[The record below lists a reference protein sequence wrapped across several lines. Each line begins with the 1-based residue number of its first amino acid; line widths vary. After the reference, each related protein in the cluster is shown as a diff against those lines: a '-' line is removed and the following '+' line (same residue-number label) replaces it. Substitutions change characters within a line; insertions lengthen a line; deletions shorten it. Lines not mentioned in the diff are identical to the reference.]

1 LRFAWITRGEIG
13 SIQPQ
18 RLAILPNQAGIS
30 KQKVANAKNHFGNFF
45 GLQDSAT
52 NQKQLTLLPLSV
64 KMQKILLRKNVEIHF
79 AFSSRGA
86 GLPPSCSGFPQLIST
101 F

>member
-1 LRFAWITRGEIG
+1 LLGSQGGELG
-13 SIQPQ
+13 KLQLQ
-18 RLAILPNQAGIS
+18 RSAILLNQADIS
-30 KQKVANAKNHFGNFF
+30 NKKLPMQKIILGFCF

-52 NQKQLTLLPLSV
+52 IQKQLTLLRLSV
-64 KMQKILLRKNVEIHF
+64 KMQMILLRKNVEIHF

-86 GLPPSCSGFPQLIST
+86 GLPPSCSGFPQIVIST

>member
-1 LRFAWITRGEIG
+1 LLG
-13 SIQPQ
+13 SQGGKLGKLQLQ
-18 RLAILPNQAGIS
+18 RSAILLNQADIS
-30 KQKVANAKNHFGNFF
+30 NRKLPMQKIILGFYF

-52 NQKQLTLLPLSV
+52 IQKQLTLLRLSV
-64 KMQKILLRKNVEIHF
+64 KMQMILLRKNVEIHF

>member
-1 LRFAWITRGEIG
+1 LRFAWITRGETWETPIATLRNPTQSG
-13 SIQPQ
+13 RHKQ
-18 RLAILPNQAGIS
+18 
-30 KQKVANAKNHFGNFF
+30 QKVANAKNHFGIFF

-52 NQKQLTLLPLSV
+52 IQKQLTLLRLSV
-64 KMQKILLRKNVEIHF
+64 KMQMILLRKNVEIHF